1 MKKKTMD
8 LILVLLGVSVLIFIV
23 VMIWL
28 YLLTGGIPD
37 ALCYCFFTAVT
48 GECGFMGWIKT
59 SKVRQEEREEFKK
72 TQRELMQQPEFKG
85 GDDQ

>member
-8 LILVLLGVSVLIFIV
+8 LILVLLGISVLIFVI

-28 YLLTGGIPD
+28 YLITGGTPD
-37 ALCYCFFTAVT
+37 ALCYCFFAAVT

-72 TQRELMQQPEFKG
+72 TQYQLMEQPEFKG
-85 GDDQ
+85 DDKQ